1 MKVELNDI
9 GTDVEI
15 HWDVNA
21 KETDRLYLNTT
32 MAKYTF
38 KGERYSSGSF
48 YMTMPVE
55 SAEKL
60 LAQLNEIVG
69 KVEA

>member
-21 KETDRLYLNTT
+21 KETDRLYLSTI
-32 MAKYTF
+32 MAKYNF
-38 KGERYSSGSF
+38 GGEYQSSGSF
-48 YMTMPVE
+48 FLTMPVE
-55 SAEKL
+55 TAEKL